1 MDGGLLAPLGL
12 SVSIIRLLISAII
25 LSVVVLGCERAAT
38 IDVQINKDSV
48 TVWSDNGTSATV
60 PMENITIH
68 GIENLPS
75 PTPVATGVVVPTP
88 IPTPARTAVQQPVD
102 ATGTWGKEDMLNL
115 LLTLNSD
122 PEGTR
127 QQYEGKRVSIQ
138 GPFKGPWGERYD
150 NNVDLYWRY
159 GEPIKRS
166 FTVECRSDNPD
177 LNQIARLDAM
187 KESNPLIT
195 VEGGIQKHYL
205 NRRAL
210 SVRNGGLSFTV
221 YLSDCRVTSIGDPT
235 VSE

>member
-1 MDGGLLAPLGL
+1 M
-12 SVSIIRLLISAII
+12 STRLLISAII
-25 LSVVVLGCERAAT
+25 LGVVVLGCERAAT

-75 PTPVATGVVVPTP
+75 PTPVAAGVVVPTP
-88 IPTPARTAVQQPVD
+88 IPTPARDAVQQPID
-102 ATGTWGKEDMLNL
+102 TTNTLGKEDMLNL

-127 QQYEGKRVSIQ
+127 QKYEGKRVSIQ

-150 NNVDLYWRY
+150 NNVELYWRY
-159 GEPIKRS
+159 GEPIRRS

-177 LNQIARLDAM
+177 LNQIVRLDAM
-187 KESNPLIT
+187 KENKPLIT
-195 VEGGIQKHYL
+195 VEGVIQRHYF
-205 NRRAL
+205 NRKAL
-210 SVRNGGLSFTV
+210 DTRNGGLTFTV
-221 YLSDCRVTSIGDPT
+221 YLSECRVTSIGAPT
-235 VSE
+235 VGE